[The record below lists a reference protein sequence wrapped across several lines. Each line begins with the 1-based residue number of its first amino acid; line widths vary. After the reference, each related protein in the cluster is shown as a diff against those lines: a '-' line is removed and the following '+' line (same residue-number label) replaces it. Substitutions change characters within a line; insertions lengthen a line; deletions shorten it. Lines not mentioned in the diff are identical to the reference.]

1 MSGKKLDYLGVSAF
15 CESMAM
21 MVQAGIHTDEAI
33 GLLQSDHSHTG
44 GVLEQGLAA
53 MKTKVDEGAGLA
65 AAMKESGIF
74 PEYALQM
81 VEDGADIIDVG
92 AESSRPGFVTMPA
105 EEEMERLRPY
115 LELLMKELPVPV
127 SVDKFKS
134 KTADM
139 AAQYDWSRTSP
150 HDKPHKTHH

>member
-1 MSGKKLDYLGVSAF
+1 MQNIYRKYVWKDGKTLEYGKRTLV
-15 CESMAM
+15 M
-21 MVQAGIHTDEAI
+21 GILNVTPDSFSDGGLWNSPEKAI
-33 GLLQSDHSHTG
+33 RH
-44 GVLEQGLAA
+44 
-53 MKTKVDEGAGLA
+53 
-65 AAMKESGIF
+65 
-74 PEYALQM
+74 ALQM

-127 SVDKFKS
+127 SVDTFKS

-139 AAQYDWSRTSP
+139 A
-150 HDKPHKTHH
+150 